1 MNAGASSAD
10 RDWFVISALMTG
22 ALGLA
27 ALLLMMT
34 LPFTALP
41 DPIASLTSWFAWTFF
56 ACGFSIIFYTLSL
69 MRSREAR
76 PIRTLADNWRTGRR
90 RYLTIVGGMILA
102 GLDMYFYMI
111 MKPELNLLFPFW
123 ADPYLADLDKWILG
137 QDGWRYFAS
146 WNLEFMSWVYSPFWF
161 FSILLTFY
169 WLLVKPPSARKSAA
183 IIAYF
188 ATWSVFG
195 TLGQAFLSSGG
206 PIFYSRLGFGSRFDP
221 LLVPELEQ
229 RIAGYLWHMHTHD
242 SLAPGAGIS
251 AMPSLHIATMAW
263 MVITFAAFR
272 SRLIVPAALLSLYIF
287 AGSIALGWHYMTDGL
302 VGAAGAGLCFYF
314 ARLYFARREQVRL
327 VLQQV

>member
-1 MNAGASSAD
+1 MSGSGSSGD
-10 RDWFVISALMTG
+10 RHWTLISAAMTG

-27 ALLLMMT
+27 ALLFMTT

-41 DPIASLTSWFAWTFF
+41 DPIISLTSWFAWTFF

-69 MRSREAR
+69 MRSGEDR
-76 PIRTLADNWRTGRR
+76 PIRTLANNLRNGRH
-90 RYLTIVGGMILA
+90 RYLTILA
-102 GLDMYFYMI
+102 GMTLAGFDMYFYMI
-111 MKPELNLLFPFW
+111 MKPELNLLLPFW
-123 ADPYLADLDKWILG
+123 ADPHLANVDSWILG
-137 QDGWRYFAS
+137 QDGWRYFSS

-169 WLLVKPPSARKSAA
+169 WLLLKPPSARKSAA

-195 TLGQAFLSSGG
+195 TLAQALLSSGG
-206 PIFYSRLGFGSRFDP
+206 PIFYSRLGFGTRFDSLP
-221 LLVPELEQ
+221 VPELEL
-229 RIAGYLWHMHTHD
+229 RLSDYLWHMYAHD

-263 MVITFAAFR
+263 MVMTFATFR
-272 SRLIVPAALLSLYIF
+272 SRLTVPAALLSLYIY

-314 ARLYFARREQVRL
+314 ARLYFARREQAPL
-327 VLQQV
+327 VLQSA